1 MEKGI
6 SLRQK
11 RTGKL
16 KISNPTLIS
25 APRAATTN
33 TVEIASVSSQRQTP
47 NGSTTTLASTA
58 TRPRERT
65 RDDRTADLVKR
76 RYSTRLTGAQ
86 DLGLPDEPVPSLP
99 SIPKQFTIP
108 PPSRDGGSSIRSFRN
123 QGVDIAILN
132 DPNFDADECKYP
144 DRGSRIGLIKIY
156 RCCQSTPGCIGR
168 RHREFPTRAAAPQKS
183 SRSRYSAK
191 CLHKSRAVHQ
201 D

>member
-33 TVEIASVSSQRQTP
+33 TVEIASVPSQRQTP

-58 TRPRERT
+58 TAPRRRERT

-76 RYSTRLTGAQ
+76 RYSTRFTGAQ
-86 DLGLPDEPVPSLP
+86 DLGIPDEPIPSLP
-99 SIPKQFTIP
+99 SMPKQFALP
-108 PPSRDGGSSIRSFRN
+108 PPSRDGASSIRSFRN
-123 QGVDIAILN
+123 LGVDPAILN
-132 DPNFDADECKYP
+132 DPNFDADECK
-144 DRGSRIGLIKIY
+144 
-156 RCCQSTPGCIGR
+156 
-168 RHREFPTRAAAPQKS
+168 
-183 SRSRYSAK
+183 
-191 CLHKSRAVHQ
+191 
-201 D
+201 

>member
-1 MEKGI
+1 VPRLVQVSANLLARSSATPSFNKHISTAAYKRINRLFDPNDIAAEPAIMEKGV

-16 KISNPTLIS
+16 KISQPTLIS

-65 RDDRTADLVKR
+65 RDARTADLVKR

-86 DLGLPDEPVPSLP
+86 DLGLPDEPVPLLP

-132 DPNFDADECKYP
+132 DPNFDADECK
-144 DRGSRIGLIKIY
+144 
-156 RCCQSTPGCIGR
+156 T
-168 RHREFPTRAAAPQKS
+168 
-183 SRSRYSAK
+183 
-191 CLHKSRAVHQ
+191 
-201 D
+201 